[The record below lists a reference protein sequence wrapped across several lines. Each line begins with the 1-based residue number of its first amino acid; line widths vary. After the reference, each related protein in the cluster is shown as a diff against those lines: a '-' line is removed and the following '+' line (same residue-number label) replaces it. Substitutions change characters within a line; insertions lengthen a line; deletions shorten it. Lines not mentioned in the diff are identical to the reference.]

1 MTNPNHHFHSKKH
14 KTIIVTTIS
23 FLVLISTS
31 TIVQSVNE
39 PFANNAGIL
48 TDNGYENI
56 NVSQAW
62 DLLSTTSNGIQI
74 PIDVRYDNEWIEQKI
89 DTPSPE
95 YPRHHCLCAWDNE
108 SVVQSFINEYEGETL
123 IVYCKGGFRSRT
135 ASEILVDHNFQGTIY
150 NMLGGIDEWNASGFP
165 TKGNEAPNKPVIN
178 GPTWLLKNRE
188 NTFTISATDPDLDM
202 IYYYINFSDGSQTQ
216 YLGPYPSGQ
225 EISINH
231 SWEESG
237 DYFIQVQATD
247 IYQKDGEFNF
257 HQLKIG
263 LMKHRLSFFRDFIL
277 EILGFTTFTNT

>member
-1 MTNPNHHFHSKKH
+1 MIDQCHHFLSRKYKK
-14 KTIIVTTIS
+14 IIVTTI
-23 FLVLISTS
+23 FLLVFISS
-31 TIVQSVNE
+31 TGITQ
-39 PFANNAGIL
+39 ANNEAL
-48 TDNGYENI
+48 NNNLEVFVDEGYENI

-74 PIDVRYDNEWIEQKI
+74 PIDVRYDHEWIEQKI
-89 DTPSPE
+89 DTPAPE
-95 YPRHHCLCAWDNE
+95 QPRHHCVCAWDDE
-108 SVVQSFINEYEGETL
+108 TVVQSFIDEYEGETI
-123 IVYCKGGFRSRT
+123 IVYCKGGFRSKT

-178 GPTWLLKNRE
+178 GPSWLLKNRE
-188 NTFTISATDPDLDM
+188 NSFTISATDPDLDM

-225 EISINH
+225 EITINH

-237 DYFIQVQATD
+237 NYFIQVQATD

-263 LMKHRLSFFRDFIL
+263 LMKHRISIFLDFIL
-277 EILGFTTFTNT
+277 EILGFTPFINS